1 MAAVSLFWDTNMA
14 AVTSCENTLF
24 LLMVEG
30 VRKIITPVFMIYEA
44 QVRKFVHLYFFYMI
58 IFLFQVFRV
67 VLSFP
72 HVSYITALNLCSSF
86 KTLHE
91 IINR

>member
-1 MAAVSLFWDTNMA
+1 M
-14 AVTSCENTLF
+14 
-24 LLMVEG
+24 
-30 VRKIITPVFMIYEA
+30 ITPVFMIFEA
-44 QVRKFVHLYFFYMI
+44 QPHLYFFYMI
-58 IFLFQVFRV
+58 ILLFQVFRV

-72 HVSYITALNLCSSF
+72 HVSYITALTLCSSF

>member
-1 MAAVSLFWDTNMA
+1 
-14 AVTSCENTLF
+14 
-24 LLMVEG
+24 MVEG
-30 VRKIITPVFMIYEA
+30 VRKMITPIFMIYEA
-44 QVRKFVHLYFFYMI
+44 QLHLCFFYMI
-58 IFLFQVFRV
+58 ILLFQVFRV

>member
-1 MAAVSLFWDTNMA
+1 MA
-14 AVTSCENTLF
+14 
-24 LLMVEG
+24 EG
-30 VRKIITPVFMIYEA
+30 VRKMITPVFMIYEA
-44 QVRKFVHLYFFYMI
+44 QLHLYFFFNMI
-58 IFLFQVFRV
+58 ILLFQVFRV

>member
-1 MAAVSLFWDTNMA
+1 MA
-14 AVTSCENTLF
+14 
-24 LLMVEG
+24 EG
-30 VRKIITPVFMIYEA
+30 VRKMISPVFMIYEA
-44 QVRKFVHLYFFYMI
+44 QLHLYFFYMI
-58 IFLFQVFRV
+58 ILLFQVFRV